1 VSDWEWEY
9 LPDTEHVVGGL
20 APELQAQ
27 VERMA
32 RRLADAADIKY
43 IGDPPIEDS
52 GVSNVQDLAE
62 GRWMVWYQEH
72 WRHRTVYVLRVQ
84 HLGDW

>member
-9 LPDTEHVVGGL
+9 LSDPEHVVGGL

-27 VERMA
+27 VERIA
-32 RRLADAADIKY
+32 RRLADAADITY

>member
-1 VSDWEWEY
+1 MSDWEWEY
-9 LPDTEHVVGGL
+9 LPDPEHVVGGL
-20 APELQAQ
+20 TPELQAQ
-27 VERMA
+27 VERIA
-32 RRLADAADIKY
+32 RRLADAADVKY
-43 IGDPPIEDS
+43 LGDPPLEDS

-72 WRHRTVYVLRVQ
+72 RRHRTVYLLRVQ